1 MSARLCYL
9 LKKFP
14 RTSETFILNEILAQ
28 EALGREIHIISRR
41 QPDDEPRHPQLA
53 ELQAVIENLPNKREL
68 DPWDILFLGP
78 DPDDVF
84 ARVGGVVRE
93 GREWGH
99 PRFPSLLTEA
109 LWLWHRTRELG
120 IEHVHTHFAT
130 DSAVVALLLKLL
142 GGPTYSM
149 TMHAKD
155 IYRSTVNREMFDRLC
170 EQAKFAITVCDA
182 NVKYV
187 TERVG
192 EAARSRLRRLYN
204 GIDLA
209 NFQFHTGERDA
220 AHILSVGR
228 LVEKKGFDVLVDA
241 VAILKREDSPLTRDL
256 TVTFVGEGD
265 RRDEIEKQIQ
275 SLGLQDT
282 ITLTGP
288 QDSDAVRA
296 HMECATVMCAP
307 CLIGE
312 DGNRDALPT
321 VLLESLARGLPCIST
336 PVTGIPEILDHG
348 RAGII
353 VPERDAQA
361 TADAVRELLADSER
375 REEIARVGRLRAEK
389 LFDRRET
396 SGILDAWFNEVV
408 TGKDSS
414 CASPA

>member
-1 MSARLCYL
+1 
-9 LKKFP
+9 
-14 RTSETFILNEILAQ
+14 
-28 EALGREIHIISRR
+28 
-41 QPDDEPRHPQLA
+41 
-53 ELQAVIENLPNKREL
+53 
-68 DPWDILFLGP
+68 
-78 DPDDVF
+78 
-84 ARVGGVVRE
+84 
-93 GREWGH
+93 
-99 PRFPSLLTEA
+99 
-109 LWLWHRTRELG
+109 
-120 IEHVHTHFAT
+120 
-130 DSAVVALLLKLL
+130 
-142 GGPTYSM
+142 
-149 TMHAKD
+149 
-155 IYRSTVNREMFDRLC
+155 
-170 EQAKFAITVCDA
+170 
-182 NVKYV
+182 
-187 TERVG
+187 
-192 EAARSRLRRLYN
+192 
-204 GIDLA
+204 
-209 NFQFHTGERDA
+209 
-220 AHILSVGR
+220 
-228 LVEKKGFDVLVDA
+228 VEKKGFDVLVDA
-241 VAILKREDSPLTRDL
+241 VAILKSEDSPLTRDL

-321 VLLESLARGLPCIST
+321 VLLEALARGLPCIST

-375 REEIARVGRLRAEK
+375 RKEIARVGRLRAEK